1 MKRKSLLAAAC
12 LPLFLATPPARA
24 DDLLEIVDAAL
35 AQDPVFGAAEHAY
48 ASEVESLPQARS
60 ALLPELSL
68 DYQRNYTTQEV
79 VESENTVFALGSD
92 RFYSDN
98 TGLRLTQNIF
108 DWERRSRLN
117 QSRATVSR
125 AEAELLEARQG
136 LYLRAAEA
144 YFGVLEKIDQLATV
158 TDEMTALEGH
168 YQLAERRAES
178 GLGRDVDV
186 DDAEARYLTAVAKEI
201 EIQSALADSLY
212 ALSVLTGELP
222 GPLDPLR
229 EDLDFLPP
237 MPADPAEWVAVAAES
252 NPVII
257 ARQHALEEAS
267 QEVRARKGA
276 RFPTLDLVLADA
288 TQDTDGSVFGG
299 GSVVDRGDISL
310 EFRMPFYQGGL
321 TGSRI
326 RQALSDEQRVT
337 EELTQATR
345 ESEREVRDAYQRVV
359 ASIAQIEALTQ
370 SVAAQQRTLDLKT
383 AGYNSGRYNILEV
396 LDAQQDLSRVQQ
408 GETKARYD
416 YALNTLRLKRAAG
429 MLSAQDLE
437 VVNGWLVPGG
447 GN

>member
-1 MKRKSLLAAAC
+1 MKRTGLSAAASLSILLAAA
-12 LPLFLATPPARA
+12 PATHA
-24 DDLLEIVDAAL
+24 DDLLEIVEAAI

-68 DYQRNYTTQEV
+68 DYQRNYTSQEV

-98 TGLRLTQNIF
+98 TGLRVTQNIF

-125 AEAELLEARQG
+125 AEAELLEARQA

-144 YFGVLEKIDQLATV
+144 YFGVLEKMDQLETV

-168 YQLAERRAES
+168 YRLAERRAES

-212 ALSVLTGELP
+212 ALSVLTGWLP

-237 MPADPAEWVAVAAES
+237 MPADPAAWVAIAAES

-257 ARQHALEEAS
+257 ARQHAVEEAS

-299 GSVVDRGDISL
+299 GSVVDRADIAL
-310 EFRMPFYQGGL
+310 EFKIPFYQGGL

-326 RQALSDEQRVT
+326 REALSDEQRAT
-337 EELTQATR
+337 EELTQARR

-416 YALNTLRLKRAAG
+416 YALNTLRLQRAAG
-429 MLSAQDLE
+429 ALSEQDLE
-437 VVNGWLVPGG
+437 TVNGWLVSG